1 MKIAAF
7 FGLLICLLVPIA
19 GQAKAVTFI
28 KEYTYD
34 AGDADSKL
42 SCRTVSLIQVKRLL
56 LEELGTYLEAETNV
70 VNFELTKE
78 QITTITAGFVK
89 TEIITEKWDGQSYWL
104 KAQIEADPEEVVQS
118 IKTLRNDQ
126 NFEAKLKEMRQ
137 DHVEALERILELKA
151 ELQALQENM
160 LQMNQDYQ
168 AAKQISDALKWY
180 QTGQQLAQE
189 DRYREARKAFDK
201 AIALNPNFSYYFAR
215 GRMYQKQKQYRR
227 AIKDFDIVIG
237 LDADFAKPYFFRG
250 KARLNL
256 GQTKQGLEDIEK
268 AADLGYGWAAKWL
281 EENRGHDD

>member
-1 MKIAAF
+1 MKIVAF
-7 FGLLICLLVPIA
+7 FSLLVCLSIPFSGEA
-19 GQAKAVTFI
+19 NSVTFI

-70 VNFELTKE
+70 ANFELTKD
-78 QITTITAGFVK
+78 QVTTITAGFVK
-89 TEIITEKWDGQSYWL
+89 TEIISEKWNGQSYWL

-118 IKTLRNDQ
+118 IGALRNDL
-126 NFEAKLKEMRQ
+126 NFETKLKEMQ
-137 DHVEALERILELKA
+137 KANVEALERILELKA

-168 AAKQISDALKWY
+168 TAKQISDALKWY
-180 QTGQQLAQE
+180 ETGQQLAQE
-189 DRYREARKAFDK
+189 DRYREARTAFDN
-201 AIALNPNFSYYFAR
+201 AIALNPNCQYYFAR

-227 AIKDFDIVIG
+227 AVKDFDIVIG

-250 KARLNL
+250 KALLKL
-256 GQTKQGLEDIEK
+256 GQADQGLEDIEK
-268 AADLGYGWAAKWL
+268 AAGLGYGWASKWL
-281 EENRGHDD
+281 EERKRHED